1 MTSIPPD
8 TRLTIHLRLSERFY
22 HKQSG
27 GGPPS
32 TQQASQPCSSECK
45 IPATGVGAL
54 YDHVLLPLSQPH
66 ILEETPQSP
75 LYPRV
80 QMPIGPPMEEQ
91 PLFINA
97 KQFDRIRKRRI
108 ARQEL
113 EDRIRLTKT
122 NSPNVPETGSGCM
135 RRPCGPG
142 GRFLMNPDGSF
153 LTGEQ
158 VTAMTQVEAILAT
171 QAPEGQCSNSADCQW
186 MQARAPLMFLEVC
199 RRCRRWKMNCQ
210 PEVFEKQTATEEV
223 SLLQQ

>member
-8 TRLTIHLRLSERFY
+8 TRLTIHLHLSERFY

-32 TQQASQPCSSECK
+32 TQHLSQPCSSESN
-45 IPATGVGAL
+45 IPAKGAAAL
-54 YDHVLLPLSQPH
+54 HPRVLLPLSQPH
-66 ILEETPQSP
+66 ILEETPQNP

-80 QMPIGPPMEEQ
+80 QMPIGPPVEKQ

-113 EDRIRLTKT
+113 EDRIRLNKT

-135 RRPCGPG
+135 RCPRGPG
-142 GRFLMNPDGSF
+142 GRFLKNPDGSF

-171 QAPEGQCSNSADCQW
+171 QAPDGQCSNSADCQW
-186 MQARAPLMFLEVC
+186 IQAPATLMFLEVC
-199 RRCRRWKMNCQ
+199 RRCQRWKKSCQ